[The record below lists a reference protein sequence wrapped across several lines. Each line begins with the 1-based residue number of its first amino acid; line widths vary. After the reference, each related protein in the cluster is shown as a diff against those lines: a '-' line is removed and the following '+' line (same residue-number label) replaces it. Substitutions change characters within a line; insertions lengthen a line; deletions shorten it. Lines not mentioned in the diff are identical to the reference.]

1 MTAFDLLVRGA
12 FLLDGSGGPGQPGD
26 LGVRDGCI
34 AALGA
39 IPADAVAART
49 LDGTGQVLCPGFID
63 VHTHSDVSLLL
74 DSAGES
80 KVFQGVTTEVVGN
93 CSFSAFPL
101 HLAERRELHADHLAR
116 IGDDPVA
123 LDWSSLD
130 DYAGVLERSGIAV
143 NVAPQVGHG
152 TLRVAAMGVEDRPPR
167 PDELAQ
173 MRRLVA
179 EAMEQGAFGLSTGLT
194 HVPSAYGGTDEIVAL
209 AEVAARF
216 GGHYA
221 THARAG
227 YGWHFRAVDEAVEIG
242 RRSGARVEFSHIA
255 INDPARWGQHAAVL
269 ERFELGRR
277 AGVDIVYDVYPYAA
291 SSSSLTQYLPGWLQ
305 AGGTRALAERLRDP
319 TTREQ
324 ARTELAAGWFG
335 GIPWLW
341 ERVVISRA
349 GNPAD
354 TASVGQSLAALAE
367 HAGIPP
373 EELVLRLCETRGN
386 TVQVV
391 LFYRTE
397 EDMQA
402 FLRHPLSVVG
412 SDGSAIPFARADE
425 QPHPRNYGASARVLG
440 RYVRE
445 LGVLDLP
452 TAVHKMTGRAAERM
466 GIRDRGLLR
475 EGLAAD
481 LVLFDPEHVVDRA
494 TFEDPCQPPVG
505 VSCVVVNGH
514 VVVEGG
520 QQTSARPGRVLR
532 RAP

>member
-1 MTAFDLLVRGA
+1 MTDFDLLVRRA
-12 FLLDGSGGPGQPGD
+12 LLMDGSGASAQSGD
-26 LGVRDGCI
+26 LGVRGGRI
-34 AALGA
+34 AAIGK
-39 IPADAVAART
+39 IPDDATAKRSFDAN
-49 LDGTGQVLCPGFID
+49 GQILCPGFID

-74 DSAGES
+74 DGAGES

-101 HLAERRELHADHLAR
+101 NLGERRDLHADHLAR

-123 LDWSSLD
+123 LEWTDLD
-130 DYAGVLERSGIAV
+130 GYAAALEHRGIAV

-152 TLRVAAMGVEDRPPR
+152 TVRVAALGVDDRPPNAE
-167 PDELAQ
+167 ELAHMQ
-173 MRRLVA
+173 RLVA
-179 EAMEQGAFGLSTGLT
+179 EAMEQGAFGMSTGLT
-194 HVPSAYGGTDEIVAL
+194 HVPSAYGDTDEVVAL
-209 AEVAARF
+209 AEVTARF

-242 RRSGARVEFSHIA
+242 RRSGARVQFSHVA
-255 INDPARWGQHAAVL
+255 INDPARWGQHAQVI
-269 ERFELGRR
+269 ERFERGRQ

-291 SSSSLTQYLPGWLQ
+291 SSSSLTQYLPPWVQ
-305 AGGTRALAERLRDP
+305 AGGTQAMAERLCDAA
-319 TTREQ
+319 TRER
-324 ARTELAAGWFG
+324 ARSELAAGWFG

-341 ERVVISRA
+341 DRVIVSRS
-349 GNPAD
+349 GDPTD
-354 TASVGQSLAALAE
+354 TTSAGQSLTALAE
-367 HAGIPP
+367 EAAIPP
-373 EELVLRLCETRGN
+373 EELVLRLCESRGN
-386 TVQVV
+386 ATQVV

-425 QPHPRNYGASARVLG
+425 QPHPRNYGASTRVLG

-445 LGVLDLP
+445 LGVLDLA

-481 LVLFDPEHVVDRA
+481 VVLFDPASVADRA
-494 TFEDPCQPPVG
+494 TFDNPCQPPAG
-505 VSCVVVNGH
+505 VSCVIVNGE
-514 VVVEGG
+514 VVVENGR
-520 QQTSARPGRVLR
+520 QTAARPGKVLR
-532 RAP
+532 HTV